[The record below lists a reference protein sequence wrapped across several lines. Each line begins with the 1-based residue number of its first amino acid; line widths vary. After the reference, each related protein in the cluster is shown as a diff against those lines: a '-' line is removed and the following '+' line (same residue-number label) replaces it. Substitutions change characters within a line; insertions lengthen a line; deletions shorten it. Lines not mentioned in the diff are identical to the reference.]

1 MVSLKNRLDV
11 LLLCLTIF
19 LLVFA
24 LHTHSSIQKKLN
36 ETVINKLIVDE
47 HLKKI
52 KLCHLEQF
60 QNFENKN
67 ARIIDHSQACLP
79 NFYLSFP
86 FSKEL
91 LGKTKL

>member
-1 MVSLKNRLDV
+1 
-11 LLLCLTIF
+11 
-19 LLVFA
+19 
-24 LHTHSSIQKKLN
+24 
-36 ETVINKLIVDE
+36 LIVDE